1 MTGMARHVVEIER
14 PENVDPPG
22 VPGARSAPPVMG
34 RVLGS
39 GLVPAAIAVAGAV
52 AVLLGFGVSPRDLAC
67 FGGYVVLGLT
77 LPGMLLW
84 RAARGRAGWLAE
96 DLAAGTVVG
105 YALEVLLY
113 VPARAVGVPLL
124 VLAAPVLT
132 VAVFALVPRLRRFWR
147 GGGRGVRPPVWVAWS
162 LALMFEFL
170 VAWSGLFFREHGVVW
185 PRNASPYV
193 DMPFHLALAGELK
206 HHSPPVIPFVAGEP
220 LRYHWFVHADLAATS
235 WVTGIELETL
245 LYRLSILPMLAAL
258 VVLVAVAAVRL
269 TGRWWTAPA
278 ALAITFLSTAPSP
291 YGWGGKIVD
300 ANSLGSLWLSPTHA
314 FGMTLFAAVVLLL
327 FHVYGRSGDPA
338 DVMADGAGP
347 PARPPS
353 RVFAW
358 CLFAVLIAALMGGKA
373 TFLPMLLAGLLVA
386 VVGGLLLRRRLD
398 RTALLAAVITAAGVA
413 FAQLV
418 LFGGSDGG
426 AQLLLFETVRQ
437 SALTTPTGLGAPPV
451 VSTEVLAALA
461 ALGVIGWATIWAG
474 AGGLVA
480 SLRRLADPAILVL
493 VGFAGSAFGAVL
505 LFNFPGLAQ
514 MYFLR
519 GAGPAL
525 ALLTVAGLA
534 GVVPPRRR
542 PGPVLATALVA
553 LAVGALV
560 TVVVAGLGRSS
571 PPTVAGEGGARWVL
585 VSLAL
590 PWVAL
595 VAVVVGFGLL
605 VWLAR
610 RRWAFLR
617 GIGLALTL
625 LVAMGL
631 GLPQAWEQIHEPFR
645 IAIANDSRPAR
656 LSPTRTMLPV
666 ATDGLL
672 EIGRDDIAAARWLR
686 DHSDPD
692 DLVATNDHCRP
703 SFVGRCDNRHFWVS
717 AYAERRVLVEG
728 WGYTVTANEISM
740 QTRTWAVLVP
750 YWRSPVLQA
759 NDAAFTAPSPA
770 VLRRLRTEYGVRWL
784 LADARAQRVS
794 PDLGR
799 YARLRF
805 QVEDCAVYEI
815 VD

>member
-1 MTGMARHVVEIER
+1 MTAVTRVVDIER
-14 PENVDPPG
+14 PEGAGP
-22 VPGARSAPPVMG
+22 PGARSAPPVMG

-39 GLVPAAIAVAGAV
+39 GLVPAGVVVVVAV
-52 AVLLGFGVSPRDLAC
+52 AVLVGFDVSPKDLVA
-67 FGGYVVLGLT
+67 FGGYVALGFA

-105 YALEVLLY
+105 YALQVLLY

-162 LALMFEFL
+162 LALVLLFL
-170 VAWSGLFFREHGVVW
+170 VAWSGLFFRGHGPVW
-185 PRNASPYV
+185 PANASPYF

-220 LRYHWFVHADLAATS
+220 LQYHWFVYADLAATS
-235 WVTGIELETL
+235 WVTGVELETL
-245 LYRLSILPMLAAL
+245 LYRLWVLPVIAAL

-278 ALAITFLSTAPSP
+278 ALAVTYFSMAPSP
-291 YGWGGKIVD
+291 YNWGGTIFD
-300 ANSLGSLWLSPTHA
+300 ASSLGQLWLSPTHI

-327 FHVYGRSGDPA
+327 FHLYGRTGDPA
-338 DVMADGAGP
+338 DAMADGPGT
-347 PARPPS
+347 PARPPG

-358 CLFAVLIAALMGGKA
+358 CLFAVLIAAVMGSKA
-373 TFLPMLLAGLLVA
+373 TFLPMLLAGLLLAVA
-386 VVGGLLLRRRLD
+386 GGFLVRRRLD
-398 RTALLAAVITAAGVA
+398 RTALLAAAITAAGLA

-418 LFGGSDGG
+418 LFGGSDGA
-426 AQLLLFETVRQ
+426 AQLLPFKTA
-437 SALTTPTGLGAPPV
+437 SYFSLTTPTGLDKRPV

-461 ALGVIGWATIWAG
+461 ALGVIGWAMIWAG
-474 AGGLVA
+474 AGGLIA
-480 SLRRLADPAILVL
+480 RLRGLAEPAVLVL
-493 VGFAGSAFGAVL
+493 VGIAGSAFGAVL
-505 LFNFPGLAQ
+505 VFSFPGAAQ
-514 MYFLR
+514 LYFLR
-519 GAGPAL
+519 GAGPTL

-534 GVVPPRRR
+534 AVVPLGRR
-542 PGPVLATALVA
+542 PGPLLVAALVA
-553 LAVGALV
+553 LAVGALI

-571 PPTVAGEGGARWVL
+571 APTVAGEGRARWVL

-595 VAVVVGFGLL
+595 VAAVVGFGLL

-631 GLPQAWEQIHEPFR
+631 GLPQTWERIHKSFR
-645 IAIANDSRPAR
+645 A
-656 LSPTRTMLPV
+656 V
-666 ATDGLL
+666 ATDWRPAQMADGLP

-692 DLVATNDHCRP
+692 DLVATNAHCRP
-703 SFVGRCDNRHFWVS
+703 SIAWGCDNRHFWVS

-728 WGYTVTANEISM
+728 WGYTVTANETSVR
-740 QTRTWAVLVP
+740 TRTWFALVP

-770 VLRRLRTEYGVRWL
+770 ALRRLHTEYGVRWL
-784 LADARAQRVS
+784 LADSRAQRVS
-794 PDLGR
+794 PELGR